1 MPRTSARL
9 RAALW
14 SAGVCSRFTLA
25 GLAPRVVLPAVRQLF
40 GVTLIAAF
48 ATALLLI
55 PDYTAHAQQS
65 DRAKRLGGKLMC
77 MCGCNQILT
86 QCNHVGCSTSTEM
99 LKKMDAL
106 VARNEPDDL
115 TLQSFT
121 QEYGTAVLAEPPAKG
136 FNLVAWT
143 IPAVSFAIGLAIVL
157 VVISHWRRR
166 GATVPAGPGVS
177 DVSPDLLART
187 RAQAARDTDE

>member
-1 MPRTSARL
+1 M
-9 RAALW
+9 
-14 SAGVCSRFTLA
+14 
-25 GLAPRVVLPAVRQLF
+25 
-40 GVTLIAAF
+40 
-48 ATALLLI
+48 ALLLGLGASLI
-55 PDYTAHAQQS
+55 YVVGPAAHAQQT

-86 QCNHVGCSTSTEM
+86 QCNHVGCSTSTAM
-99 LKKMDAL
+99 LKKMDVL
-106 VARNEPDDL
+106 VTRNEPDDL

-143 IPAVSFAIGLAIVL
+143 IPAVSFAIGLALVL

-166 GATVPAGPGVS
+166 AAPIPAGPGVS

-187 RAQAARDTDE
+187 RAQADRDTDE

>member
-1 MPRTSARL
+1 ML
-9 RAALW
+9 RMSLRFVAL
-14 SAGVCSRFTLA
+14 
-25 GLAPRVVLPAVRQLF
+25 
-40 GVTLIAAF
+40 
-48 ATALLLI
+48 ALLVGWGISLTYFAG
-55 PDYTAHAQQS
+55 PPARAQQT
-65 DRAKRLGGKLMC
+65 DRAKRLGSKLMC

-121 QEYGTAVLAEPPAKG
+121 QEYGLRVLAEPPAKG

-143 IPAVSFAIGLAIVL
+143 IPAVSFAVGLVIVL
-157 VVISHWRRR
+157 IVIAHWRRR
-166 GATVPAGPGVS
+166 AAPAAAGPAPQ
-177 DVSPDLLART
+177 DVPPDLLART

>member
-1 MPRTSARL
+1 MTAPIDQTVSSRASTATEGSAFRFL
-9 RAALW
+9 ALVFVVSLAAVLVYV
-14 SAGVCSRFTLA
+14 AG
-25 GLAPRVVLPAVRQLF
+25 PA
-40 GVTLIAAF
+40 A
-48 ATALLLI
+48 
-55 PDYTAHAQQS
+55 YAQQT

-166 GATVPAGPGVS
+166 SAPIPAGPAPS
-177 DVSPDLLART
+177 DVPPDLLART
-187 RAQAARDTDE
+187 RAQADRDTDE